1 MGFSLKKAIK
11 SVAGVATGGAS
22 ILGEKAVDKLK
33 DKVMGS
39 KAPDYDAYNAALT
52 SQQGVQS
59 DLGNYGYRLNADG
72 TISRVFESS
81 DADKQRN
88 DLIGQGLS
96 GISLDP
102 TATQQAYY
110 DQATR
115 LLDKNYQD
123 TVDKTDERLINRG
136 IQTGTKQYNDVMGAL
151 ADSYNGTLKDM
162 ANQSVYMG
170 NANLGQ
176 QIGNINSLA
185 GGRDINTLAQ
195 INGGSNTAAQDQYY
209 SQIYKNYMNDQRDA
223 KAMQFLWETPS
234 SGFKSGVSGFFSDKR
249 LKENLHKVGSLA
261 NGLNVYVGNY
271 KKETGLD
278 TQPQLF
284 LLAQEVE
291 KKHPDAV
298 GSRFGALTVD
308 YKKAVK

>member
-1 MGFSLKKAIK
+1 MGFNLKKAAK
-11 SVAGVATGGAS
+11 TAARGVAAVYTGGAS
-22 ILGEKAVDKLK
+22 ELALK
-33 DKVMGS
+33 GYNLMKGS
-39 KAPDYDAYNAALT
+39 KTPGYDGYKAALT
-52 SQQGVQS
+52 SQQGVES
-59 DLGNYGYRLNADG
+59 DLGNYSYRLNDDG
-72 TISRVFESS
+72 TITRVFESS
-81 DADKQRN
+81 DADKARN
-88 DLIGQGLS
+88 DLIKQGLGS
-96 GISLDP
+96 LSLDP
-102 TATQQAYY
+102 TQTQQAYY

-136 IQTGTKQYNDVMGAL
+136 IQTGTKQYTDVMGAL
-151 ADSYNGTLKDM
+151 ADSYNGTLNDI
-162 ANQSVYMG
+162 ANKAVYMG
-170 NANLGQ
+170 QTNLGQ
-176 QIGNINSLA
+176 QINNINALA

-195 INGGSNTAAQDQYY
+195 INGGSNTAEQDNYY
-209 SQIYKNYMNDQRDA
+209 SQLYKNYMNDLQDS
-223 KAMQFLWETPS
+223 KKMQLFETLG

-278 TQPQLF
+278 TRPQLF
-284 LLAQEVE
+284 LLAQEVK